1 MAAMA
6 MPAAEAE
13 EAAEVGRDG
22 GGGGAVAVAE
32 GGSLL
37 VIMEGE
43 ALATRLEVEDVLGTN
58 GLSFL
63 SEPFCFCWWL

>member
-6 MPAAEAE
+6 AAEAE
-13 EAAEVGRDG
+13 EAAEVGRD

>member
-6 MPAAEAE
+6 AAEA
-13 EAAEVGRDG
+13 ADAGR
-22 GGGGAVAVAE
+22 GGAVAVAE

-37 VIMEGE
+37 VMMEGE
-43 ALATRLEVEDVLGTN
+43 ALARLEVEDVLGTN

>member
-1 MAAMA
+1 MAI
-6 MPAAEAE
+6 AAEA
-13 EAAEVGRDG
+13 ADAGR
-22 GGGGAVAVAE
+22 GGAVAVAE

-37 VIMEGE
+37 VMEGE
-43 ALATRLEVEDVLGTN
+43 ALARLEVEDVLGTN

>member
-1 MAAMA
+1 MA
-6 MPAAEAE
+6 MPA
-13 EAAEVGRDG
+13 EAADVGRG
-22 GGGGAVAVAE
+22 GAVAE

-37 VIMEGE
+37 VMEGE
-43 ALATRLEVEDVLGTN
+43 ALARLEVEDVLGTN

>member
-1 MAAMA
+1 MVAMAA
-6 MPAAEAE
+6 AAADDDEAPD
-13 EAAEVGRDG
+13 VGRA
-22 GGGGAVAVAE
+22 GAVAAAE
-32 GGSLL
+32 GGSFL

-43 ALATRLEVEDVLGTN
+43 ALARLEVEDVLGTN